1 MVFLIRGAGDPFQ
14 SRDSLFDGEL
24 SLAQVHDEVS
34 LGKRPS
40 VVQPF
45 AFLNLGDAVVVH
57 TLILAARTNERFPIQ
72 IQRRCG
78 GHPILR
84 TIPVCG
90 RLRDFILVEV
100 IDVQIALRG
109 DVGVVI
115 PVEQVFLVQLGDHH
129 RFIEEFAR
137 VEVVILHFNHEA
149 GLVQRVEKQVTR
161 LRFALGILH
170 RQDGV
175 IGLIGPQPA
184 QNHGA

>member
-1 MVFLIRGAGDPFQ
+1 M
-14 SRDSLFDGEL
+14 
-24 SLAQVHDEVS
+24 
-34 LGKRPS
+34 
-40 VVQPF
+40 
-45 AFLNLGDAVVVH
+45 
-57 TLILAARTNERFPIQ
+57 
-72 IQRRCG
+72 
-78 GHPILR
+78 
-84 TIPVCG
+84 CG

-129 RFIEEFAR
+129 RFIEVFAGI
-137 VEVVILHFNHEA
+137 EVVVLHLDHKA
-149 GLVQRVEKQVTR
+149 ALVQRVEKQVTR